1 MRIIAIGPGDGT
13 APARLTDATAP
24 VPDVAAGEV
33 LVRVGAAGVNP
44 ADALQV
50 RGLYPPPAGAPAWP
64 GLEVAGTVVAV
75 AEGVRTPAVGDR
87 VAALLPGGG
96 YAELV
101 SVPAAHTWRVPA
113 GIDDAHAASLPE
125 GLCTAWS
132 SLVDV
137 GRLRPGETVLVHGGA
152 GGVGSLATQ
161 MALVLGCRVVTTAR
175 GTARVAALQ
184 ELLAPALAHAAA
196 AGAVDDALTVV
207 DRESEDF
214 VDAAGALGGADVVLD
229 VVGAA
234 NLGRNV
240 RALARD
246 GRLVVI
252 GMLKGRRGELDLGEL
267 LARRGTVTG
276 TTLRSR
282 SDDEKAA
289 IVEAIGERVWPL
301 VASGVVRP
309 RVHARVPFERA
320 GEAHAL
326 LASGEVV
333 GKVVLVP

>member
-1 MRIIAIGPGDGT
+1 M
-13 APARLTDATAP
+13 
-24 VPDVAAGEV
+24 
-33 LVRVGAAGVNP
+33 
-44 ADALQV
+44 
-50 RGLYPPPAGAPAWP
+50 
-64 GLEVAGTVVAV
+64 
-75 AEGVRTPAVGDR
+75 
-87 VAALLPGGG
+87 
-96 YAELV
+96 
-101 SVPAAHTWRVPA
+101 
-113 GIDDAHAASLPE
+113 
-125 GLCTAWS
+125 
-132 SLVDV
+132 
-137 GRLRPGETVLVHGGA
+137 
-152 GGVGSLATQ
+152 
-161 MALVLGCRVVTTAR
+161 TTAR
-175 GTARVAALQ
+175 GAARVAAVR
-184 ELLAPALAHAAA
+184 ELLAPAVAHAVSQS
-196 AGAVDDALTVV
+196 AGEDVLTVV
-207 DRESEDF
+207 DRESDDF
-214 VDAAGALGGADVVLD
+214 VDVAARHGGADVVLD

-289 IVEAIGERVWPL
+289 IVEAIRERVWPL

>member
-1 MRIIAIGPGDGT
+1 MRIITIEPGDGT
-13 APARLTDATAP
+13 APARLADGTAP
-24 VPDVAAGEV
+24 APDVRAGEV
-33 LVRVGAAGVNP
+33 RVRVGAAGVNP
-44 ADALQV
+44 ADVLQV

-75 AEGVRTPAVGDR
+75 GEGVDDVAPGLR

-96 YAELV
+96 YAEEV
-101 SVPAAHTWRVPA
+101 AVPARHTWPVPDDL
-113 GIDDAHAASLPE
+113 DDAHAAALPE

-137 GRLRPGETVLVHGGA
+137 GRLTAGETVLVHGGS
-152 GGVGSLATQ
+152 GGVGSLAAQ
-161 MALVLGCRVVTTAR
+161 LALTLGCRVVTTAR
-175 GTARVAALQ
+175 GEARVAAVRD
-184 ELLAPALAHAAA
+184 LLAPALAHARARG
-196 AGAVDDALTVV
+196 AGTDALTVV
-207 DRESEDF
+207 DREHDDVTE
-214 VDAAGALGGADVVLD
+214 VVRALGGADVVLD

-240 RALARD
+240 HALARD

-252 GMLKGRRGELDLGEL
+252 GLMKGRRGELDLGEL
-267 LARRGTVTG
+267 LARRGTVVG

-289 IVEAIGERVWPL
+289 VVAAVRAHAWPL
-301 VASGVVRP
+301 VAAGVVRP
-309 RVHARVPFERA
+309 HVHARVPFARA
-320 GEAHAL
+320 ADAHEL
-326 LASGEVV
+326 LGSGDVV